1 VYQFGTGQ
9 LGTYT
14 SSWLFFALARGGYD
28 TRERVAAKVL
38 TGQQLIYFVVYFSNK
53 NKN

>member
-9 LGTYT
+9 LGTYV

-28 TRERVAAKVL
+28 TRKRVTAKVL

-53 NKN
+53 KKM